1 MFFRTEDTAQLWLIV
16 VSPVDLFL
24 LAIGLRL
31 ILGQFAATRNGRLCQ
46 TLKEFIDP
54 MVYRLGRRLKRWRGK
69 PAPTW
74 MPWVIIIGAGLA
86 ARHLLGSFIASIS
99 QTQT

>member
-1 MFFRTEDTAQLWLIV
+1 MFFRTENTAQLWLIV
-16 VSPVDLFL
+16 VSPIDLCL

-31 ILGQFAATRNGRLCQ
+31 ILGQFAATRNSRLCQ

-54 MVYRLGRRLKRWRGK
+54 MVHRLGRRLKRWHGK

-74 MPWVIIIGAGLA
+74 MPWVIIIGAGLV
-86 ARHLLGSFIASIS
+86 ARHLLGSFIASIPH
-99 QTQT
+99 T